1 MKFEISY
8 VCYQYLGCSWVTCW
22 RNNLGIK
29 KIKKKNMKRKEK
41 KRIKRKKERENNI
54 DHFELF
60 AEYPDLLPH

>member
-8 VCYQYLGCSWVTCW
+8 VCYQYLGCSWVTYG

-29 KIKKKNMKRKEK
+29 KNEKKRKENEK
-41 KRIKRKKERENNI
+41 KKTKERKKENNI

-60 AEYPDLLPH
+60 AE